1 MAQITSSTPTVT
13 PTSGEDWEN
22 NPMNPQKVLQAYKTT
37 AAINSADLTLYPA
50 IKFVLDYSFKV
61 QDNRNGL
68 TDKNCVYWIY
78 ASGDTATRDLD
89 FADAN
94 DKIGEAGGGGGGGC
108 SNVISVNEVGNST
121 IIALGALASF
131 VGTYENVSDFDGIT
145 ISGDGT
151 SAGIADGTLVMEFS
165 HDAITVHRSISV
177 SVADITSMLP
187 RTLGTIT
194 KFFRIR
200 YDNGTTV
207 QSTLSIQ
214 TIYHCKQVSLVSRLD
229 QNLQGSED
237 VQNVRGVFTG
247 QDPDGVFRNVR
258 TTRFGAVDSSIVDA
272 DLGFPVIITPGG
284 SMKVGDQTPLV
295 GAPFGGSAIST
306 NKWVIG
312 IVGSGTQDAT
322 WPGEIRVNTGTT
334 ANSSVKINSINVARF
349 IPAHYNTTHHAV
361 TIPDGAAYAANNVR
375 RWGAFDANDP
385 NCNGT
390 WFELD
395 SGTWYIVHCLNGVTT
410 RTIQGSWNGAGAS
423 SFPTNSTTANV
434 YEIEYNAGSIIFR
447 VNGNVIHRET
457 LLTAPYA
464 NTIHFPA
471 GFSNVNIGGS
481 TTDVQINLRAAAIF
495 TIGKGFSLPR
505 AFFIAGSTAGT
516 LIKTGP
522 GRLERIIFARNGSAG
537 GNGSISIY
545 DDISAVGASQIGQ
558 IEVGGDGTEPIT
570 YDVTINNGL
579 FVVITGTGTLSTTIT
594 FD

>member
-1 MAQITSSTPTVT
+1 MAVI
-13 PTSGEDWEN
+13 
-22 NPMNPQKVLQAYKTT
+22 
-37 AAINSADLTLYPA
+37 
-50 IKFVLDYSFKV
+50 F
-61 QDNRNGL
+61 
-68 TDKNCVYWIY
+68 
-78 ASGDTATRDLD
+78 
-89 FADAN
+89 
-94 DKIGEAGGGGGGGC
+94 
-108 SNVISVNEVGNST
+108 NVINEVSENETGNST

-131 VGTYENVSDFDGIT
+131 TGTWEEVSEFNGVT
-145 ISGDGT
+145 VSGMGT
-151 SAGIADGTLVMEFS
+151 SAGTADGTLYLEFS
-165 HDAITVHRSISV
+165 NDGV
-177 SVADITSMLP
+177 SVLRSLTLPVPDITTMLP
-187 RTLGTIT
+187 RSRALINSY
-194 KFFRIR
+194 FRIR

-207 QSTLSIQ
+207 QSTFRLETTYRATQNRLIS
-214 TIYHCKQVSLVSRLD
+214 TLD
-229 QNLQGSED
+229 QALQGNED
-237 VQNVRGVFTG
+237 VDNVRSVLTG
-247 QDPDGVFRNVR
+247 QDPDGVFRNIR
-258 TTRFGAVDSSIVDA
+258 TTRFGAMDSSIVDA

-295 GAPFGGSAIST
+295 GAPFGGAALST

-361 TIPDGAAYAANNVR
+361 TIPDGAAYAANNIR

-395 SGTWYIVHCLNGVTT
+395 SGVWYVAHCLNGVVT
-410 RTIQGSWNGAGAS
+410 RVIQGSWNGAGAAA
-423 SFPTNSTTANV
+423 FPTNSATANV

-457 LLTAPYA
+457 LLATPYA

-471 GFSNVNIGGS
+471 GFSNENINGS
-481 TTDVQINLRAAAIF
+481 TTNVQINLRAAAIF

-545 DDISAVGASQIGQ
+545 DDVAAIGGSQIGQ
-558 IEVGGDGTEPIT
+558 IEVGGDGTEAIS